1 MCRIVKPEQ
10 LAVTS
15 EGGVLAALAL
25 GSSLCICMYDE
36 QKRIGG
42 MVHALLPYQSSER
55 EKSGRCSVDTAVL
68 RLYQAMLE
76 AGAEKENLSGKM
88 AGGARLFS
96 YQDRSQREDVGR
108 QNVEQ
113 AHRIM
118 QKLQIPVIAE
128 DTGENYGRTAY
139 FYTEDG
145 RLEIETAGR
154 QRYKL

>member
-10 LAVTS
+10 LAVIS
-15 EGGVLAALAL
+15 EEGVLAALAL

-36 QKRIGG
+36 ERRLGG
-42 MVHALLPYQSSER
+42 MVHALLPCRSSER
-55 EKSGRCSVDTAVL
+55 GNSHRFCVETAVL

-76 AGAEKENLSGKM
+76 SGAQKETLCAKM

-96 YQDRSQREDVGR
+96 YQDRSRGEDVGR
-108 QNVEQ
+108 SNVEQ
-113 AHRIM
+113 AHRI
-118 QKLQIPVIAE
+118 LQELHIPVIAE

-139 FYTEDG
+139 FYIEDG

-154 QRYKL
+154 VRYMI